1 MKSEIVEILKCPIS
15 NGRLELADLSVVEN
29 LNHKVADGT
38 LEFADGHKVEEALN
52 TVLFSKKA
60 NCYYPIIQDVII
72 LRNDKAIVMDA
83 KTQHYD
89 LRSEKRDVENFYDNI
104 GWKLHDDTHFV
115 DAEKFEDLRP
125 VAINYFNNCNNRVK
139 RYIKQSGK
147 FILDAGS
154 GPIQYDG
161 YLVYSEDFE
170 YRICI
175 DLSFES
181 LKQAKRKLGDKGIC
195 ILGDIT
201 KLPLQ
206 DNVLDAAIALN
217 AIYHIP
223 KDEQSIALNEINR
236 ALKPECTAAVV
247 YTWGDKY
254 SLFMNLAL
262 IYIKVWMAIQKIGR
276 ILMSILTKIKLL
288 PSKNNSSEEP
298 VLYFHAFPYGHF
310 KNTKWDFKLDIF
322 VWRSISVPFSKIYI
336 HPFLGGKKIL
346 KMIYNW
352 EDKHPVTAGK
362 YGQYPLFI
370 LTKKL
375 NSGK

>member
-15 NGRLELADLSVVEN
+15 NGKLELVDSSVIEK
-29 LNHKVADGT
+29 LNEKIAAGT
-38 LEFADGHKVEEALN
+38 LEFADGDKVKETLK
-52 TVLFSKKA
+52 TVLISKDA
-60 NCYYPIIQDVII
+60 NCYYPVIEDVII
-72 LRNDKAIVMDA
+72 LRNDKAIVLDA
-83 KTQHYD
+83 KNQHFD

-104 GWKLHDDTHFV
+104 GWKLFDDTHFV

-125 VAINYFNNCNNRVK
+125 VAIDYFNNCNNRVK

-161 YLVYSEDFE
+161 YLVYSEDYE
-170 YRICI
+170 YRICV

-181 LKQAKRKLGDKGIC
+181 LKQAKKKLGNKGIY

-223 KDEQSIALNEINR
+223 KDEQATALNEINR
-236 ALKPECTAAVV
+236 ALKPGHTAAVV

-276 ILMSILTKIKLL
+276 IFKLILEKLKIL
-288 PSKNNSSEEP
+288 PAKKIISENP

-310 KNTKWDFKLDIF
+310 NNTNWDFKLDIY

-352 EDKHPVTAGK
+352 EDKHPTTAGK

-370 LTKKL
+370 MTKKI
-375 NSGK
+375 